1 MAANCAP
8 LLADG
13 GSMRIV
19 SRMAAYTWGTYGNTW
34 PEGFNA
40 PEPPG
45 DDRDLGFITKLP
57 GRTPGKFGRMF
68 VRADAHVDAVQKR
81 SDVEDILDAA
91 AKRTSGEVYFERE
104 IGPEGHGRMVPYV
117 DFDINDFVPVRVW
130 GRVLPDNLVVEI
142 SSVIEAGRVVGYN
155 THVGGQ
161 KWWDLEAL
169 RTENREVDKVIGAER
184 RERGDELAAIQA
196 EAREYARTEA
206 ELAAQAA
213 GEDLRVYI
221 DQQDELV
228 DEAAKGYADDVDT
241 AAKGYANTAQSKATA
256 AAGRYTDTTVKP
268 VRDQSNAIDNDIASA
283 IALVGGKY
291 GVNVA
296 GVAKN
301 KRVTTALDSINTE
314 VDGLNSKHTSLSN
327 KFTTLSNNYSTLNN
341 KLGDLNQK
349 YDTALDTSDT
359 LVSDQRD
366 TNEKLNQIISGEG
379 AFVDGSN
386 LVTMFA
392 AWSAMQSVFNDEQVG
407 INDGFQ
413 KLFAQQ
419 ALINAAQKDINDA
432 QAEINDTQDEVNRV
446 QGEINKAQEKINKTL
461 DYNQQYAEITGDAR
475 RPHKLKFVITYL
487 VGTRATYI
495 NWRETDPILQEILGD
510 PATFSRELAV
520 EDDPD
525 KGIIRDRV
533 FVEFSNK
540 QRFYVTGA
548 YTVRTNSAGK
558 KNYVHIDVPLFS
570 RSRRF
575 GGRGTDDWGET
586 TKNFTTDIEVPIEID
601 GVDFFGH
608 NLGYI
613 SQVLVEF
620 DGFVLF
626 DQLPGYYVDALY
638 ALPKPKDN

>member
-34 PEGFNA
+34 PEGFDA
-40 PEPPG
+40 PEPSG

-142 SSVIEAGRVVGYN
+142 NSVIESGRVVGYN
-155 THVGGQ
+155 THIGGQ

-184 RERGDELAAIQA
+184 RERGDELAAIKA
-196 EAREYARTEA
+196 ETREYARTEA

-213 GEDLRVYI
+213 GRDLRVYI

-241 AAKGYANTAQSKATA
+241 AAQGYANTAQSKATA

-268 VRDQSNAIDNDIASA
+268 VRDQSNAIDSDIASA

-301 KRVTTALDSINTE
+301 RRVTTALDSINTE

-327 KFTTLSNNYSTLNN
+327 KFTTLSNNYTTLNSR
-341 KLGDLNQK
+341 LDDLNQE
-349 YDTALDTSDT
+349 YDNALGTNGT

-379 AFVDGSN
+379 EFVDGSN

-446 QGEINKAQEKINKTL
+446 QGEINRAQTKINKTL
-461 DYNQQYAEITGDAR
+461 NYNQWYSDILGGSR
-475 RPHKLKFVITYL
+475 RPHKLKFTVTYWPHARNASVTKDESDPVL
-487 VGTRATYI
+487 RA
-495 NWRETDPILQEILGD
+495 ILGV
-510 PATFSRELAV
+510 PRTFSREVDGNNDWSNAHV
-520 EDDPD
+520 
-525 KGIIRDRV
+525 RDRV
-533 FVEFSNK
+533 FVEFENK
-540 QRFYVTGA
+540 QNFYVAGS
-548 YTVRTNSAGK
+548 YTVVANSAGVGHL
-558 KNYVHIDVPLFS
+558 VHIDNPLFS

-575 GGRGTDDWGET
+575 AGRGIDENTHEVT
-586 TKNFTTDIEVPIEID
+586 PFVTDIEFPIEID
-601 GVDFFGH
+601 GVDFMGGQI
-608 NLGYI
+608 GY
-613 SQVLVEF
+613 VATVKVEF

-626 DQLPGYYVDALY
+626 DQMPGYYADALY
-638 ALPKPKDN
+638 ALPKPTDN